1 MLAQIVL
8 PKGRISGQQSVC
20 QRRRAAGNRIL
31 SNLRKMRPLSLPL
44 PACRTCALA
53 AAVRAPHATLG
64 SGRPLGLNSCQLPRP
79 QHPNFVLKF
88 WENAE
93 KNPQIL
99 SHLCNRCSL
108 STPATQV
115 HSLEQPDAI
124 LCSRRGHDSDSRQL
138 PNLQRPNFVLEI
150 PGNTDKSSRNLVLYL
165 GTLSNLRK
173 MCPLSL
179 ALPACH
185 MCALA
190 VAAARAPPAA
200 LCSASIPAN
209 CLVHGAPT

>member
-124 LCSRRGHDSDSRQL
+124 LNSGRGHGYDSRQL
-138 PNLQRPNFVLEI
+138 PTGGQEFMVSKVKCMFSSGNCTTEGRGGGSANFQKLQTE
-150 PGNTDKSSRNLVLYL
+150 
-165 GTLSNLRK
+165 
-173 MCPLSL
+173 PLT
-179 ALPACH
+179 P
-185 MCALA
+185 
-190 VAAARAPPAA
+190 
-200 LCSASIPAN
+200 
-209 CLVHGAPT
+209 